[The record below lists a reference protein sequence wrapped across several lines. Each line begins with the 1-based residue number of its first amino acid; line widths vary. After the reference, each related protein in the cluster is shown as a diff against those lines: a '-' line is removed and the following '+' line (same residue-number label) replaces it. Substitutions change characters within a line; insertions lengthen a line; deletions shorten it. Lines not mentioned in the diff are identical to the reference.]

1 MHLYPSSRLLYFANC
16 IFKSKL
22 TMKVFTIVVTF
33 FIYLNSPFQTLK
45 TPADTTIL
53 VDNLA
58 TSSSKVA
65 TASELRFIAAP
76 SENSSGSLDTRLHV
90 IFPDDVSN
98 TIKVKYEVVGV
109 EGLLNLLDVASD

>member
-1 MHLYPSSRLLYFANC
+1 M
-16 IFKSKL
+16 II
-22 TMKVFTIVVTF
+22 FTIVVTRTF
-33 FIYLNSPFQTLK
+33 YLNSPFQTLK

-65 TASELRFIAAP
+65 IASELRFIVAP

-109 EGLLNLLDVASD
+109 EGLLNLLDVASVLLLIDVSFS